1 MADGAVGEPVL
12 VAEIGSTTTLINALA
27 GLDGDAPRLIGQ
39 AQALTTVEQGDVL
52 LGLREALSELKKQI
66 GPTRDL
72 EILATSSA
80 AGGLSVTVHG
90 LVYEMTVRAAREAA
104 LGAGAVIRLVTA
116 GMLGP
121 EDLARVEA
129 IDPRLIFLAGG
140 VDYGEERTV
149 LENGSRLSGSKC
161 RLGAAPNRRLLL
173 GPISLSWAMSSRLV
187 GNARPEQV
195 DVPGM
200 KSQSRQLRV
209 SVTWF
214 IGLY

>member
-149 LENGSRLSGSKC
+149 LENARRLAGTKC
-161 RLGAAPNRRLLL
+161 RAPVVYAGNVALQARIAAIFHEAGRDVHLLPNVYP
-173 GPISLSWAMSSRLV
+173 GIDQLV
-187 GNARPEQV
+187 VEPARA
-195 DVPGM
+195 
-200 KSQSRQLRV
+200 
-209 SVTWF
+209 
-214 IGLY
+214 